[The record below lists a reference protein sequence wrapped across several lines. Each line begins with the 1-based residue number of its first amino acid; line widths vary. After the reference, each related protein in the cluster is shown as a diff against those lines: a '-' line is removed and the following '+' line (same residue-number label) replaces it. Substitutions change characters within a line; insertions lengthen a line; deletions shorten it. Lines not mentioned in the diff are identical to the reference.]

1 MFGPDDRWNDD
12 VSFDIL
18 VIMVADGPLFLLR
31 NKFSPVGVWLP
42 FLILEIASKTFLL
55 QTNMRKMY
63 KPWSMLSILVRCL
76 NQRIFYVSTFFY
88 LSLVTFQLTSQL
100 KIFPRK
106 FQIPIRIPFQE
117 IVSRKGEIY
126 IKKYMFIRF
135 IEVNT
140 CIFVICL
147 FSM

>member
-76 NQRIFYVSTFFY
+76 NQRIFYEHFSKFGNFSTHQSTEDIPAKISNTHKNPIPRNSFKKRRN
-88 LSLVTFQLTSQL
+88 L
-100 KIFPRK
+100 K
-106 FQIPIRIPFQE
+106 
-117 IVSRKGEIY
+117 
-126 IKKYMFIRF
+126 KKYMFIRY
-135 IEVNT
+135 IELN
-140 CIFVICL
+140 IYL
-147 FSM
+147 